1 MEEDD
6 RKILDKHATRFTT
19 ELELNII
26 LPILIEV
33 ALWRE
38 TDIEELKVCSF
49 VCFISYYTY
58 FLKIDKLTF

>member
-19 ELELNII
+19 ELELNTI

-49 VCFISYYTY
+49 VFYFILHV
-58 FLKIDKLTF
+58 FFKIDKLIF